1 MYATTRLLRA
11 TLRAFVVCAT
21 LVTCKG
27 DPKRIEPDSAFIPY
41 IPAFTYGHISARAAI
56 LVRLAED
63 RPWKD
68 TSVAAIQDLFDLHPE
83 VDGAVEW
90 LDHNTLAFRPT
101 ERLKSDQTYEV
112 VFRLGDIMEVPK
124 GMEEFRFQ
132 VSTIRQSLDVR
143 ITDMQALSS
152 TDLTWQRVLAS
163 VYTSD
168 DATGQDVEG
177 CIRVTQGKRHL
188 SLTWEHEANGQF
200 HRFSVDS
207 VLRGEQPDSVL
218 ITWNGEKIESDIDS
232 ALYFRVPA
240 IGDLVLVSSSTTSA
254 EEQFATL
261 LFSDPLD
268 PAQDLAGL
276 AGISGQENVRPAID
290 GNKLLLYPEARLSG
304 EHQAFVAEGLANV
317 NHRTLGKDITVDLTF
332 EDIKPAISLV
342 GKGTILPSTDGL
354 LFPFDAVNLS
364 AVEVRVIRIYEENV
378 AQFLQVNNIDG
389 EYELAR
395 VGRQV
400 LHRIIPLQG
409 KEAPKVGRWN
419 RHYLDLADLIKTEPG
434 AIYRIELDFRREHSI
449 YPCPND
455 KDKPRQIISAPQDID
470 DGDGGQW
477 DEGSDHY
484 YYDDYEEEY
493 YYEDEEYD
501 WRKREDPCSGSYY
514 TQHHSVSRNIL
525 ASDLGLIAKRGN
537 DGSMLVAV
545 SDLKSTAP
553 MSGVKVDV
561 LDKQRR
567 SLAQLVTDGEGLVT
581 LPKTKHKGFLL
592 VASKDSQRGYL
603 KLDDGNS
610 LSLSEYEVEGE
621 YVERGLKGFIY
632 GERGVWRPGDSL
644 YLSFML
650 QDPRK
655 TLPKDHPV
663 TLEIT
668 DARGRLD
675 QKHVRTSSVNGLYS
689 FRCATSPDAPTG
701 FWHARVNVGGT
712 SFHHTLRIETI
723 KPNRLKVNIDLP
735 ERITSISR
743 KKEQVLT
750 GNWLHGAPAK
760 NLKARTTVTMTRGW
774 ADFKGYDKYNFDDL
788 YTGVNTDER
797 VVFDGQLDATGKA
810 TFPMDI
816 SFNGRAP
823 AAVNANFVT
832 RIFEAGGD
840 ASTDNQRAVYL
851 PYSSYAGVHGP
862 DPRNAWG
869 TLRTDTNYTFSAV
882 AIDPDGKPLAGH
894 ALKVS
899 VYKMER
905 DWWWDGGY
913 DEAASYVTSPSIRL
927 ESTQDIVTDSKGKA
941 TANVRVDRPKW
952 GRFIV
957 RVYDPASGHACASN
971 VYFDWPGYEGRSR
984 RGDAEQAAM
993 LNFNSDK
1000 EKYHTGDEAE
1010 IVIPSSGTGRALVS
1024 LETGS
1029 RILDAQWVEL
1039 KAKETRYK
1047 FNVTADMA
1055 PNIFV
1060 HVTLVQPHANTI
1072 NDLPIRLYGV
1082 IPILVEDPATHIAPV
1097 LETPKEIRTDV
1108 PFSVSVKEKEGL
1120 PMTYTLAIVDEGL
1133 LDLTRFKTPDPW
1145 EAFYA
1150 REALGVRT
1158 WDMYDQV
1165 IGAFGRQLERILAL
1179 GGSDDAGPVD
1189 PSRVN
1194 RFKPVVRFV
1203 GPFTIGKNGNA
1214 KHSFTISNYVGSV
1227 RVMVVAT
1234 DGARAYGSTE
1244 KAVPVKKPLMLLAT
1258 LPRVVGPGETV
1269 DLPVT
1274 VFAMD
1279 KKIKDVQLRLEA
1291 NKLFTLQGPDKIQ
1304 LKFTEEGDQVAV
1316 FKVRMAETIGTGKV
1330 KLIAEGAGEKAA
1342 ESIEIAVRQPNQPQ
1356 TFSEEV
1362 IIEPGQSWQA
1372 TPNPVGLLGTNSAY
1386 LELSTIPPIDF
1397 GRRLKYLMDY
1407 PHGCVEQTTS
1417 KAFPQLYIAD
1427 VTEVDAKSAQYMR
1440 SNVEAAIRKLR
1451 EFQNAD
1457 GGFTYWPGST
1467 YVDDWCSVYVGHFL
1481 TEAERKGFNI
1491 PAAMKSRWLSNQR
1504 SVARNWN
1511 FSERDGWTRHHSQL
1525 TQAYRLYVLATA
1537 NASELAPMNR
1547 MRTMTGLSDQAKWML
1562 AAAYA
1567 VTNNREVA
1575 QQLIAGVS
1583 PRVSPYTELSWTYG
1597 SDLRDEAMIAEALL
1611 KMNDKAKAAGLIQD
1625 IAKRLGSESWYST
1638 QSTAFGLMAVARL
1651 AEGGELGKGMSFAL
1665 TQNGTPKD
1673 RFSEKAIV
1681 RTELAVPD
1689 GKATVGVKNSG
1700 KNLLYLRMVR
1710 TGTPLAGD
1718 EQAESS
1724 GLSMFVTFET
1734 ANGTAISIDKLEQGT
1749 DFVASVTITNPS
1761 LKGYNELALTQVFP
1775 SGWEIRNTRLEGSG
1789 SAVQASYYDY
1799 QDVRDDRVLTYF
1811 DLWRGGSVTYKVM
1824 LNASYAGRF
1833 YLPGTVCEAMYDNT
1847 INARSQGKWITVV
1860 RPGEDAEVSR

>member
-1 MYATTRLLRA
+1 MYATHRMLRA
-11 TLRAFVVCAT
+11 SLRAFLICAT
-21 LVTCKG
+21 LVACKG
-27 DPKRIEPDSAFIPY
+27 DPERIEPDNAFIPY
-41 IPAFTYGHISARAAI
+41 IPAFTYGHIGARAAI

-63 RPWKD
+63 HPWKD
-68 TSVAAIQDLFDLHPE
+68 TAATAIQELFELDPDVE
-83 VDGAVEW
+83 GVVEW
-90 LDHNTLAFRPT
+90 LDHNTLAFRPK
-101 ERLKSDQTYEV
+101 ERLKSDKTYNV
-112 VFRLGDIMEVPK
+112 LFRLGRIMEVPD

-132 VSTIRQSLDVR
+132 VSTIKQGLDVR
-143 ITDMQALSS
+143 VTDLQPLASN
-152 TDLTWQRVLAS
+152 DLTWQRLLAS

-177 CIRVTQGKRHL
+177 CLSATQGKRNL
-188 SLTWEHEANGQF
+188 RLTWEHEANGQF

-207 VLRGEQPDSVL
+207 VLRGDRPDSVQ
-218 ITWNGEKIESDIDS
+218 ITWNGKNIDS
-232 ALYFRVPA
+232 DANGALNFKVPA
-240 IGDLVLVSSSTTSA
+240 IGDLVLVSATTTSA

-268 PAQDLAGL
+268 ATQDLAGL
-276 AGISGQENVRPAID
+276 AGISGQENVRLAID

-304 EHQAFVAEGLANV
+304 DHQGFVAEGLANV
-317 NHRTLGKDITVDLTF
+317 NKHKMGKDITVDLTF
-332 EDIKPAISLV
+332 EDIKPAIRLV

-364 AVEVRVIRIYEENV
+364 AVEVRIIRIYEENV
-378 AQFLQVNNIDG
+378 AQFLQVNEMDG
-389 EYELAR
+389 ERELAR

-400 LHRIIPLQG
+400 LHRVIPLQG

-419 RHYLDLADLIKTEPG
+419 RHYLDMATLIKAEPG
-434 AIYRIELDFRREHSI
+434 AIYRVQLDFRREHSI
-449 YPCPND
+449 YPCAND
-455 KDKPRQIISAPQDID
+455 KDKPKQTITGVQDID
-470 DGDGGQW
+470 DGEDGQW
-477 DEGSDHY
+477 DEPYDRY
-484 YYDDYEEEY
+484 YYDEYEGDY

-501 WRKREDPCSGSYY
+501 WQKREDPCSGTYFAQS
-514 TQHHSVSRNIL
+514 HEVSRNIL

-537 DGSMLVAV
+537 DGSMFVAI

-561 LDKQRR
+561 LDMQRR
-567 SLAQLVTDGEGLVT
+567 SMAQLVTDGEGLVT
-581 LPKTKHKGFLL
+581 LPKTKHKAFLL
-592 VASKDSQRGYL
+592 VASKGGQRGYL
-603 KLDDGNS
+603 KLDDGSS
-610 LSLSEYEVEGE
+610 LSLSEYSVEGQ

-644 YLSFML
+644 YLSFIL

-675 QKHVRTSSVNGLYS
+675 QKHVRTTSVNGVYS
-689 FRCATSPDAPTG
+689 FRCATAPDAPTG
-701 FWHARVNVGGT
+701 YWHARVNVGGI
-712 SFHHTLRIETI
+712 SFHETLRIETV
-723 KPNRLKVNIDLP
+723 KPNRLKVLLDLP
-735 ERITSISR
+735 ERITTIYR

-774 ADFKGYDKYNFDDL
+774 ASFKGYDKYNFDDL

-816 SFNGRAP
+816 TFNGRAP

-840 ASTDNQRAVYL
+840 ASTDNQRAVYF
-851 PYSSYAGVHGP
+851 PYSSYAGVQGP
-862 DPRNAWG
+862 DPDNAWG

-882 AIDPDGKPLAGH
+882 AIDADGKPLVGH

-927 ESTQDIVTDSKGKA
+927 ESTQDIVTDAKGKA
-941 TANVRVDRPKW
+941 TARVRVDRPKW
-952 GRFIV
+952 GRFVV
-957 RVYDPASGHACASN
+957 RILDPGSGHACASN

-1000 EKYHTGDEAE
+1000 EKYNTGDEAE

-1029 RILDAQWVEL
+1029 RVLDAQWIEL
-1039 KAKETRYK
+1039 KAKETRHK
-1047 FNVTADMA
+1047 FHITADMA

-1060 HVTLVQPHANTI
+1060 HVTLVQPHKNTI

-1082 IPILVEDPATHIAPV
+1082 IPILVEDPATHISP
-1097 LETPKEIRTDV
+1097 LLGTPKEIRTDE
-1108 PFSVSVKEKEGL
+1108 PFSVSVKEKDGM

-1145 EAFYA
+1145 TAFYE

-1165 IGAFGRQLERILAL
+1165 IGAFGRQLERVLAL
-1179 GGSDDAGPVD
+1179 GGSDAAGEVD

-1203 GPFTIGKNGNA
+1203 GPFALGKNGTG
-1214 KHSFTISNYVGSV
+1214 KHSFTINNYVGSV

-1234 DGARAYGSTE
+1234 DGDRAYGNAE
-1244 KAVPVKKPLMLLAT
+1244 RAVPVKKPLMLLAT

-1291 NKLFTLQGPDKIQ
+1291 NKLFTLEGPDRIP
-1304 LKFTEEGDQVAV
+1304 LKFTSEGDQVAV
-1316 FKVRMAETIGTGKV
+1316 FKVRMAERIGTGKV
-1330 KLIAEGAGEKAA
+1330 KVIAEGAGEKAT
-1342 ESIEIAVRQPNQPQ
+1342 ESIEITVRQPNQPQ
-1356 TFSEEV
+1356 TLAEEV
-1362 IIEPGQSWQA
+1362 ILEPGQSWQA
-1372 TPNPVGLLGTNSAY
+1372 TPKPVGLLGTNSAY
-1386 LELSTIPPIDF
+1386 VELSTIPPIDF

-1451 EFQNAD
+1451 EFQNGD
-1457 GGFTYWPGST
+1457 GGFTYWPGSS

-1481 TEAERKGFNI
+1481 MEAERKGFSV
-1491 PAAMKSRWLSNQR
+1491 PATMKSKWLSNQR

-1511 FSERDGWTRHHSQL
+1511 FVERDGWTRHHSQL
-1525 TQAYRLYVLATA
+1525 TQAYRLYVLALA
-1537 NASELAPMNR
+1537 NAAELPPMNR
-1547 MRTMTGLSDQAKWML
+1547 MRTMAGLTDQAKWML

-1567 VTNNREVA
+1567 VTNNRDVA

-1583 PRVSPYTELSWTYG
+1583 TNVSPYTEMSWTYG

-1611 KMNDKAKAAGLIQD
+1611 KMNEKAKAAGMIQD

-1651 AEGGELGKGMSFAL
+1651 AEGGELGKGLSFVF

-1673 RFSEKAIV
+1673 RFSEKAIS
-1681 RTELAVPD
+1681 RTDLPTPD
-1689 GKATVGVKNSG
+1689 GKASVGVKNNG
-1700 KNLLYLRMVR
+1700 KNLLYLRLVR

-1718 EQAESS
+1718 EQAVSS
-1724 GLSMFVTFET
+1724 GLSMSVSFET
-1734 ANGTAISIDKLEQGT
+1734 ANGHAIAIDRLEQGT
-1749 DFVASVTITNPS
+1749 DFVAVVTITNPS

-1833 YLPGTVCEAMYDNT
+1833 YLPGTLCEAMYDNT

-1860 RPGEDAEVSR
+1860 RPGDEPQAGN

>member
-1 MYATTRLLRA
+1 MVPFAGWEMPMSYTGIHDEHVQVRTSGGVFDVSHMGRVKIQGRHARKLL
-11 TLRAFVVCAT
+11 
-21 LVTCKG
+21 
-27 DPKRIEPDSAFIPY
+27 
-41 IPAFTYGHISARAAI
+41 
-56 LVRLAED
+56 
-63 RPWKD
+63 
-68 TSVAAIQDLFDLHPE
+68 
-83 VDGAVEW
+83 
-90 LDHNTLAFRPT
+90 
-101 ERLKSDQTYEV
+101 ERLCS
-112 VFRLGDIMEVPK
+112 R
-124 GMEEFRFQ
+124 
-132 VSTIRQSLDVR
+132 R

-592 VASKDSQRGYL
+592 VASKGSQRGYL

-760 NLKARTTVTMTRGW
+760 NLKARTTV
-774 ADFKGYDKYNFDDL
+774 
-788 YTGVNTDER
+788 
-797 VVFDGQLDATGKA
+797 
-810 TFPMDI
+810 P
-816 SFNGRAP
+816 
-823 AAVNANFVT
+823 
-832 RIFEAGGD
+832 
-840 ASTDNQRAVYL
+840 
-851 PYSSYAGVHGP
+851 
-862 DPRNAWG
+862 
-869 TLRTDTNYTFSAV
+869 
-882 AIDPDGKPLAGH
+882 
-894 ALKVS
+894 
-899 VYKMER
+899 
-905 DWWWDGGY
+905 
-913 DEAASYVTSPSIRL
+913 
-927 ESTQDIVTDSKGKA
+927 
-941 TANVRVDRPKW
+941 
-952 GRFIV
+952 
-957 RVYDPASGHACASN
+957 
-971 VYFDWPGYEGRSR
+971 
-984 RGDAEQAAM
+984 
-993 LNFNSDK
+993 
-1000 EKYHTGDEAE
+1000 
-1010 IVIPSSGTGRALVS
+1010 
-1024 LETGS
+1024 
-1029 RILDAQWVEL
+1029 
-1039 KAKETRYK
+1039 
-1047 FNVTADMA
+1047 
-1055 PNIFV
+1055 
-1060 HVTLVQPHANTI
+1060 
-1072 NDLPIRLYGV
+1072 
-1082 IPILVEDPATHIAPV
+1082 
-1097 LETPKEIRTDV
+1097 
-1108 PFSVSVKEKEGL
+1108 
-1120 PMTYTLAIVDEGL
+1120 
-1133 LDLTRFKTPDPW
+1133 
-1145 EAFYA
+1145 
-1150 REALGVRT
+1150 
-1158 WDMYDQV
+1158 
-1165 IGAFGRQLERILAL
+1165 
-1179 GGSDDAGPVD
+1179 
-1189 PSRVN
+1189 
-1194 RFKPVVRFV
+1194 
-1203 GPFTIGKNGNA
+1203 
-1214 KHSFTISNYVGSV
+1214 
-1227 RVMVVAT
+1227 
-1234 DGARAYGSTE
+1234 
-1244 KAVPVKKPLMLLAT
+1244 
-1258 LPRVVGPGETV
+1258 
-1269 DLPVT
+1269 
-1274 VFAMD
+1274 
-1279 KKIKDVQLRLEA
+1279 
-1291 NKLFTLQGPDKIQ
+1291 
-1304 LKFTEEGDQVAV
+1304 
-1316 FKVRMAETIGTGKV
+1316 
-1330 KLIAEGAGEKAA
+1330 
-1342 ESIEIAVRQPNQPQ
+1342 
-1356 TFSEEV
+1356 
-1362 IIEPGQSWQA
+1362 
-1372 TPNPVGLLGTNSAY
+1372 
-1386 LELSTIPPIDF
+1386 
-1397 GRRLKYLMDY
+1397 
-1407 PHGCVEQTTS
+1407 
-1417 KAFPQLYIAD
+1417 
-1427 VTEVDAKSAQYMR
+1427 
-1440 SNVEAAIRKLR
+1440 
-1451 EFQNAD
+1451 
-1457 GGFTYWPGST
+1457 
-1467 YVDDWCSVYVGHFL
+1467 
-1481 TEAERKGFNI
+1481 
-1491 PAAMKSRWLSNQR
+1491 
-1504 SVARNWN
+1504 
-1511 FSERDGWTRHHSQL
+1511 
-1525 TQAYRLYVLATA
+1525 
-1537 NASELAPMNR
+1537 
-1547 MRTMTGLSDQAKWML
+1547 
-1562 AAAYA
+1562 
-1567 VTNNREVA
+1567 
-1575 QQLIAGVS
+1575 
-1583 PRVSPYTELSWTYG
+1583 
-1597 SDLRDEAMIAEALL
+1597 
-1611 KMNDKAKAAGLIQD
+1611 
-1625 IAKRLGSESWYST
+1625 
-1638 QSTAFGLMAVARL
+1638 
-1651 AEGGELGKGMSFAL
+1651 
-1665 TQNGTPKD
+1665 
-1673 RFSEKAIV
+1673 
-1681 RTELAVPD
+1681 
-1689 GKATVGVKNSG
+1689 
-1700 KNLLYLRMVR
+1700 
-1710 TGTPLAGD
+1710 
-1718 EQAESS
+1718 
-1724 GLSMFVTFET
+1724 
-1734 ANGTAISIDKLEQGT
+1734 
-1749 DFVASVTITNPS
+1749 
-1761 LKGYNELALTQVFP
+1761 
-1775 SGWEIRNTRLEGSG
+1775 
-1789 SAVQASYYDY
+1789 
-1799 QDVRDDRVLTYF
+1799 
-1811 DLWRGGSVTYKVM
+1811 
-1824 LNASYAGRF
+1824 
-1833 YLPGTVCEAMYDNT
+1833 
-1847 INARSQGKWITVV
+1847 
-1860 RPGEDAEVSR
+1860 